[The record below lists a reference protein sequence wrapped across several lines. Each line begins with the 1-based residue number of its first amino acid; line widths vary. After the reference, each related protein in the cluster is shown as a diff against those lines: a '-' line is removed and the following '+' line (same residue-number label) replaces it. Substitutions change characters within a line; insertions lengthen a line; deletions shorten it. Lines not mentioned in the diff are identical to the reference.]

1 MPSSNYV
8 KGRRRMSN
16 IDDMSHSLNVQQS
29 GPYKVLYRKKK
40 GNCGGTD
47 VHLSLK
53 MFASKATAVK
63 II

>member
-16 IDDMSHSLNVQQS
+16 IDVMSHSQTVQHS

-40 GNCGGTD
+40 ENCGSTD
-47 VHLSLK
+47 VHLSLM
-53 MFASKATAVK
+53 MFASEAMIVE